1 MFILTIAIIVLR
13 AAVRALLSA
22 LLSCSLLSLMCISC
36 TFSYEQIKNDDFDG
50 MFEFSSDGNLF

>member
-22 LLSCSLLSLMCISC
+22 LLSCSLVLLMCISC
-36 TFSYEQIKNDDFDG
+36 TFSYEHIK
-50 MFEFSSDGNLF
+50 

>member
-22 LLSCSLLSLMCISC
+22 VACCPVH
-36 TFSYEQIKNDDFDG
+36 
-50 MFEFSSDGNLF
+50 LFY